1 MDQALNSWC
10 TAPSNS
16 ANVSSPHQPPCLQ
29 NKYSILQ
36 VEDVEIP
43 EINVDTVAKE
53 GLKGRQPIGDKS
65 SSRKPAVGTKS
76 GRNEK
81 TKSNTVIVGDPM
93 IKYVK
98 GWEISS
104 AINRVT
110 VESFSGASVEDMTD
124 FIKPI
129 VRKKLSHHKTLPY
142 KGYGLE
148 DDVVCASVGL
158 LAVQHSTG

>member
-1 MDQALNSWC
+1 MLNEDRSLIQPNANIPHNTKETNQVDQALNSWC

-65 SSRKPAVGTKS
+65 SSRKSAAGTKS
-76 GRNEK
+76 GHNKK
-81 TKSNTVIVGDPM
+81 TKSNSM

-98 GWEISS
+98 GWE
-104 AINRVT
+104 RYQVL
-110 VESFSGASVEDMTD
+110 FY
-124 FIKPI
+124 F
-129 VRKKLSHHKTLPY
+129 
-142 KGYGLE
+142 
-148 DDVVCASVGL
+148 
-158 LAVQHSTG
+158 

>member
-1 MDQALNSWC
+1 VDQALISWRA
-10 TAPSNS
+10 APSNS
-16 ANVSSPHQPPCLQ
+16 ANVSSPHQHPCLQ

-43 EINVDTVAKE
+43 EINVDTFAKE
-53 GLKGRQPIGDKS
+53 GLEGRQPIGDKS

-76 GRNEK
+76 GRNKK
-81 TKSNTVIVGDPM
+81 TKSNTAIVGDSM
-93 IKYVK
+93 IKY
-98 GWEISS
+98 ISS
-104 AINRVT
+104 ATNRVT

-148 DDVVCASVGL
+148 DEGVCASVCL
-158 LAVQHSTG
+158 LAVQRSTG